1 MENYIQ
7 KIISVFTASK
17 HSEKVIEEVHQW
29 LVDKEY
35 SDEKRL
41 LYIHYGVKLKVKLM
55 RVHGLLFLMYIIR

>member
-29 LVDKEY
+29 LVDKEH
-35 SDEKRL
+35 SDEKEAAL
-41 LYIHYGVKLKVKLM
+41 HTLWE
-55 RVHGLLFLMYIIR
+55 

>member
-29 LVDKEY
+29 LVDKEH
-35 SDEKRL
+35 SDDKKLCENSECR
-41 LYIHYGVKLKVKLM
+41 YGNMQQLQ
-55 RVHGLLFLMYIIR
+55 